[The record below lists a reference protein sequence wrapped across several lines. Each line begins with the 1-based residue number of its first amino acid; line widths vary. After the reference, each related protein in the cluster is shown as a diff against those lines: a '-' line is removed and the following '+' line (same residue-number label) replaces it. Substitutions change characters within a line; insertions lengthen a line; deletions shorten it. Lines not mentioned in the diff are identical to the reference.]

1 MTPLEG
7 KLALLSETF
16 LRAAISRLASKIPD
30 GLYFT
35 GGMDPMGRD
44 IDSCGGV
51 TTALFLLASRGA
63 EEINAGHQM
72 SQTFEGLENSDGG
85 YGDWVVKIQQINTD
99 KDDLSAGEP
108 GGAELELETYD
119 KEIIR
124 AALSRLSKE
133 TRQSLY
139 VDEGFSKDLGTK
151 ELKDGS
157 ILKSVGQAGLYLCSS
172 LNECLSQGETWA
184 IDFIALTHGQTSARA
199 WRVSVER
206 LTE

>member
-1 MTPLEG
+1 MPHSDPNEAPLRCDEAPMTPLEG

-72 SQTFEGLENSDGG
+72 SQTFEGLENS
-85 YGDWVVKIQQINTD
+85 
-99 KDDLSAGEP
+99 GEP